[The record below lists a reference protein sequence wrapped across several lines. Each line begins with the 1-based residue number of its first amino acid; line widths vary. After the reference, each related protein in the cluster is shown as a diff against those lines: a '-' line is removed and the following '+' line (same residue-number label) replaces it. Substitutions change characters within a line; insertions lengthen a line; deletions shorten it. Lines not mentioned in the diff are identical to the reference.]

1 MSKYEES
8 SSDINLIFNECLIK
22 AGLNDVVKVKCL
34 CDNRQKTIFKLQ
46 KSNPLLKFETNNDVY
61 IIVNEKVFDQLVDW
75 QRHMVAEESIAGIS
89 FNFEKDKMEIRKGDR
104 HTFSGL
110 LRNYG
115 YDKYDIVCESIKTI
129 YNKEQEAEA
138 ETQTV

>member
-8 SSDINLIFNECLIK
+8 SSDINLVFNECLIK
-22 AGLNDVVKVKCL
+22 AGLNEVLNVKCL

-61 IIVNEKVFDQLVDW
+61 IIVNEKVFDQLEDW
-75 QRHMVAEESIAGIS
+75 QKHIVAEESIAGIS

-110 LRNYG
+110 LRNCG
-115 YDKYDIVCESIKTI
+115 YDKYDIICESIKTI